1 MAAIALKSKKP
12 FAANLPKLPEPPTF
26 FLDRTL
32 GKHIFASLLRAA
44 GLSVKIH
51 DDLFPPDARDVDWLT
66 AAGDKNWVVV
76 TNDRH
81 IRYRPLELAALRAS
95 NVRTFVFTKGNLTA
109 EEMAAIF
116 LRAQPKILKMLRTK
130 KGPFIASISRDAT
143 LHLIF

>member
-1 MAAIALKSKKP
+1 
-12 FAANLPKLPEPPTF
+12 LPKLPESPTF

-44 GLSVKIH
+44 GLSVRIH
-51 DDLFPPDARDVDWLT
+51 DDLFAPDACDADWLT
-66 AAGDKNWVVV
+66 VVGAENWVVV

-81 IRYRPLELAALRAS
+81 IRDRPLELAALRTS
-95 NVRTFVFTKGNLTA
+95 RVRTFVFTKGNLTA

-130 KGPFIASISRDAT
+130 KGPFIASISGDASV
-143 LHLIF
+143 HLIF